1 MCSAP
6 LHSVCHHLWLLS
18 TLHSHTRCKTLTG
31 RVDGRFEV
39 SVGPSPLAMPC
50 GSREQCDDE
59 QPLSVDAISA
69 SVNGALLG
77 QGENECTVAPFQ
89 ACARRSPLFMLHLL
103 LHLDDILYNCPFY
116 KVMRS
121 YGSDSETTILW
132 NMECVEKH
140 TSPLM
145 KTFLQMFLPF
155 TPLPSK
161 EPGCV

>member
-1 MCSAP
+1 MRSAP
-6 LHSVCHHLWLLS
+6 LHSVYHHLWLLS
-18 TLHSHTRCKTLTG
+18 TLHSHTCCKTLTG

-77 QGENECTVAPFQ
+77 QRAWLIFK

-121 YGSDSETTILW
+121 YGSDSETTMLW